1 MSVPFSG
8 KFQLLNEILDQFV
21 DCKFIIHYY
30 RRLTVHKLVKNC
42 IQKFFSTTFLWFTID
57 APLPTAFLLIDHST
71 PGGQNW
77 KKKQWLPPLGRHG
90 PKNLTISAKF
100 KFLNVISDEL
110 LDCNVIMHD
119 HRHIEVHQLVRS
131 YI

>member
-8 KFQLLNEILDQFV
+8 KFQLLNVILDQFV

-42 IQKFFSTTFLWFTID
+42 IQKFFLPHFYGLPLMP
-57 APLPTAFLLIDHST
+57 PLPTAFLLIDHSASA

-90 PKNLTISAKF
+90 PKN
-100 KFLNVISDEL
+100 
-110 LDCNVIMHD
+110 
-119 HRHIEVHQLVRS
+119 
-131 YI
+131 

>member
-8 KFQLLNEILDQFV
+8 KFQLLNVMLDQFV
-21 DCKFIIHYY
+21 DCKFIIHDY
-30 RRLTVHKLVKNC
+30 RRLTVHKLFQNC

-57 APLPTAFLLIDHST
+57 APLQLMPPLPTTFLLIDHSASA

-90 PKNLTISAKF
+90 PKN
-100 KFLNVISDEL
+100 
-110 LDCNVIMHD
+110 
-119 HRHIEVHQLVRS
+119 
-131 YI
+131 